1 MKTSLI
7 LAGAG
12 ARGIIQV
19 GMMKAF
25 LETRK
30 EYFALYGS
38 SVGAINGA
46 MLHAGQFDALV
57 DMWLKIR
64 NKDVYKQAP
73 WNMLRNDKGC
83 LYDSSPLRKLLQKTV
98 DFDALQRADKAFSV
112 NVTNLQNYTAE
123 RYQFGRQFPSNP
135 IPAVDIIYA
144 SASPPILMPPVKTT
158 MGTLTDGGIT
168 NNYSVIDA
176 VKDGAEELIILA
188 PMVPQPKPIKNII
201 DAIDTTVSIQLWNQ
215 LQRELAFVEKLNSIE
230 GYRRVD
236 VKVIGCDRPVEI
248 GILDFDIDN
257 RQAQID
263 YGYELALKALA

>member
-19 GMMKAF
+19 GMIKAY

-30 EYFALYGS
+30 QYHALYGS

-46 MLHAGQFDALV
+46 MLHAGQFDDLV
-57 DMWLKIR
+57 EMWLKIR
-64 NKDVYKQAP
+64 NKDVFKQAP
-73 WNMLRNDKGC
+73 WNMLRKDRGC
-83 LYDSSPLRKLLQKTV
+83 LYDSSPLRNLLQKTV
-98 DFDALQRADKAFSV
+98 DFEALKNAEGVLSV
-112 NVTNLQNYTAE
+112 NVTNLGTYKAE
-123 RYQFGRQFPSNP
+123 RYLFGRHLPGNP
-135 IPAVDIIYA
+135 LAALDIIYA
-144 SASPPILMPPVKTT
+144 SASPPILMSPVKTP

-176 VKDGAEELIILA
+176 VKDGADELIILA

-201 DAIDTTVSIQLWNQ
+201 DAIDSTVSIQLWNQ

-230 GYRRVD
+230 GYRKVD
-236 VKVIGCDRPVEI
+236 VKVIGCDRPVDI
-248 GILDFDIDN
+248 GILDFDIDD
-257 RQAQID
+257 RQGQID
-263 YGYELALKALA
+263 YGYKLAMKALS